1 MGEINVVVHGAITT
15 SSHDNSVHMGR
26 DCVNV
31 SVSTKG

>member
-15 SSHDNSVHMGR
+15 SSHDNDR
-26 DCVNV
+26 VNV